1 MPRPERPIRAERRSR
16 PRAHFA
22 LLWDLLFRLLRAS
35 LSHVQSF
42 YTAVGI
48 FIVGGALLAI
58 GGAWA
63 FAGIASYV
71 RAGATQRFDERIM
84 HWMATHQTP
93 TRRMVMADITE
104 LGTGVVVMMVV
115 AVAAL
120 FLWLTRHKHS
130 AALLLVATSV
140 GIVINSFL
148 KDVFHRDRPAIFDW
162 GTEVFS
168 SSFPSGHA
176 MSAAIVYGTVA
187 YLAARLQR
195 THVARTLTIGAALI
209 LILLIAFSR
218 IYLGVHYPSDT
229 LAGLLVGLAWAAFC
243 MASLEAIQKVALRR
257 APQAL
262 ADERPPED
270 ELSPPAEATAARVT
284 ASERAP
290 GPTR

>member
-1 MPRPERPIRAERRSR
+1 MPRSERPLRAERRSR

-48 FIVGGALLAI
+48 FIVGGALFAI

-63 FAGIASYV
+63 FAEIAEHV
-71 RAGATQRFDERIM
+71 QEGATQRFDEKIM
-84 HWMATHQTP
+84 HWMAIHQTP

-148 KDVFHRDRPAIFDW
+148 KDVFHRDRPSIFDW

-195 THVARTLTIGAALI
+195 THLARGLTIAVALI

-270 ELSPPAEATAARVT
+270 ELSPPTGAATTAA
-284 ASERAP
+284 AANERAP
-290 GPTR
+290 RPR